1 MGQAPASGATPLRV
15 MLRRSPRRRQPEA
28 TTHHRTTGTAT
39 RQRASTVSTARI
51 VNARQLFLGLGV
63 ALAAAGCAT
72 LDLSVPRIES
82 HAWPEPEATALG
94 RALGDPSA
102 AADGRSGFHLI
113 SSGMEAFALRAALA
127 ETAQRT
133 LDLQYY
139 AIHDDATGQLLL
151 GRLLA
156 AAKRG
161 VRVRL
166 LIDDLNVAGD
176 ERNLAMLA
184 ARPHF
189 EVRAYNPFLRR
200 GPLAFMRLL
209 EYVSDSVRLNRRMHN
224 KAWIA
229 DNAAAI
235 VGGRNVGDEYFQAH
249 ADVNFADLDLLAAGP
264 VVRGISRG
272 FDEYWNSEWAV
283 PIRAFVASPPT
294 AEEIVSFERDLEART
309 EAFRDT
315 EYARTLRDTRPAL
328 RLWSGSLPLVRA
340 SATVIYD
347 EPGKASLGRADAGHP
362 GFAPRMQPLMAAAR
376 REVILI
382 TPYFIPSDIVI
393 GHLGALAARGV
404 RVRILTNSLA
414 STDVPFAHAAYARSR
429 ERLLSAGVELHE
441 TRADG
446 RQAVSR
452 SSGSGASL
460 HAKAVVVDRE
470 HALVGSMNLD
480 PRSRLHNTE
489 MAVLV
494 DSSELA
500 ASIGAFFDEAIRPAH
515 AYRLVLS
522 ADDPPHIAWI
532 TEEGGAG
539 VRHEREPPAS
549 WWRRFLADVLAVLV
563 PEELL

>member
-1 MGQAPASGATPLRV
+1 MGIAA
-15 MLRRSPRRRQPEA
+15 RRHKS
-28 TTHHRTTGTAT
+28 TT
-39 RQRASTVSTARI
+39 START
-51 VNARQLFLGLGV
+51 VHTRQLLVGL
-63 ALAAAGCAT
+63 ALALAVAGCAT
-72 LDLSVPRIES
+72 LDLSVPRVVS
-82 HAWPEPEATALG
+82 HAWPEPEATTLG
-94 RALGDPSA
+94 RTLADPSA
-102 AADGRSGFHLI
+102 AAEGRSGFYLI
-113 SSGMEAFALRAALA
+113 ASGMEAFALRAALA
-127 ETAQRT
+127 EAAQRT

-139 AIHDDATGQLLL
+139 AVHDDATGQLLL
-151 GRLLA
+151 NRLLA

-166 LIDDLNVAGD
+166 LIDDLNVDGD

-184 ARPHF
+184 ARPNF

-200 GPLAFMRLL
+200 GPLAVMRLL

-283 PIRAFVASPPT
+283 PIQAFVASPPT
-294 AEEIVSFERDLEART
+294 AEEVAAFERELEARM

-315 EYARTLRDTRPAL
+315 EYARMLRDTKPSQRL
-328 RLWSGSLPLVRA
+328 RSGSLPLVRA

-347 EPGKASLGRADAGHP
+347 EPGKATLGRPDAGHP
-362 GFAPRMQPLMAAAR
+362 EFAPRLQPLVEAAR
-376 REVILI
+376 LEVILI
-382 TPYFIPSDIVI
+382 TPYFIPSEVVI

-414 STDVPFAHAAYARSR
+414 STDVPLAHAAYARSR
-429 ERLLSAGVELHE
+429 ERLLSAGVEIHE
-441 TRADG
+441 VRADG
-446 RQAVSR
+446 RQKASR
-452 SSGSGASL
+452 SAGSGASL

-489 MAVLV
+489 MGVLV
-494 DSSELA
+494 TSGEFVRG
-500 ASIGAFFDEAIRPAH
+500 IGAFFDEAIQPAR
-515 AYRLVLS
+515 AYRLALS
-522 ADDPPHIAWI
+522 PDDRPHIVWI
-532 TEEGGAG
+532 TEDGGDA
-539 VRHEREPPAS
+539 VRHEREPLAS
-549 WWRRFLADVLAVLV
+549 WWRRFLTNVLAVLV
-563 PEELL
+563 PEEML